1 MSAPVVSLRNDADLC
16 NSRDRSCRLK
26 RHLTRNPETSEEK
39 YESEKPEWFTKPL
52 LMATN
57 LRRVDLYLEFYIS
70 TDQADLISLIMESP
84 FWLEGCKGLFQLR
97 LHIPVIPWIIHW
109 KKHKKIVQG
118 IFEGLMKKIGVQ
130 GNLVEQGDEMFDVW
144 AWEASPGRLMNFAQD
159 LEREWRYP
167 RKWFSL
173 ERWHLFDDNGE
184 HLRERDSQFVL
195 ED

>member
-1 MSAPVVSLRNDADLC
+1 
-16 NSRDRSCRLK
+16 
-26 RHLTRNPETSEEK
+26 
-39 YESEKPEWFTKPL
+39 
-52 LMATN
+52 
-57 LRRVDLYLEFYIS
+57 
-70 TDQADLISLIMESP
+70 
-84 FWLEGCKGLFQLR
+84 
-97 LHIPVIPWIIHW
+97 
-109 KKHKKIVQG
+109 
-118 IFEGLMKKIGVQ
+118 MKKIGVQ